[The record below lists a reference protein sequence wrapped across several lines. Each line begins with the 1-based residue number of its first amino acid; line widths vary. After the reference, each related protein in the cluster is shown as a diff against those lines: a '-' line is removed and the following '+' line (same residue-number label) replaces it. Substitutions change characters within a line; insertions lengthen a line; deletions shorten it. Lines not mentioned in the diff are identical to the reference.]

1 MLGSQSTPD
10 SEFTTSMSAS
20 SSVARLRQSG
30 SFESVEVLTSPS
42 SVEVLGSTSSDQNK
56 DRYANINFV
65 CVCVWCVSKRGGGES
80 LMKLFLNYCIKK
92 HLF

>member
-1 MLGSQSTPD
+1 MIRSSDSCEVLGSQSTPD
-10 SEFTTSMSAS
+10 SELTTSMSAS

-56 DRYANINFV
+56 DRYDIYQL
-65 CVCVWCVSKRGGGES
+65 GEGYEKVIFN
-80 LMKLFLNYCIKK
+80 KLTS
-92 HLF
+92 